1 MSIHYWSECY
11 REVFVIRSSDG
22 SHLVSDAKLG
32 TRKEKVTKVMLNI
45 DIEEVGRMLKEPE
58 RYKDLQ

>member
-1 MSIHYWSECY
+1 M
-11 REVFVIRSSDG
+11 
-22 SHLVSDAKLG
+22 SDAKLG